1 MVLRHE
7 KYLKINMNIYLDIDG
22 TMIREDRW
30 DMQDLGADGL
40 AEFIIAL
47 RPHTTYWLTTHC
59 RDGNPERAREIMKR
73 YVPVELHSE
82 IDRIKPTTWDMM
94 KTEGI
99 DWSQDF
105 IWFDNDISA
114 FEWERIEQ
122 GSENQQAIEVN
133 LKVNPKQLI
142 EIARDIL

>member
-1 MVLRHE
+1 
-7 KYLKINMNIYLDIDG
+7 MNIYLDIDG